1 MNLLVTGATG
11 LIGTALVSRFQA
23 KGHRVV
29 PLRRAAAGGQTE
41 ATWNPE
47 SRQVRLPASAAFDAV
62 IHLAGESIAQ
72 RWTSGARARMRASRV
87 DATRLLSEALAA
99 RPVPPRVMICASATG
114 FYGDRGDELLEEDS
128 AAGPGFL
135 AELCQAWEA
144 AATPARQR
152 GIRVVHLRFG
162 LVLAAHGGALARML
176 PVFRLG
182 LGGWLGSGR
191 QYWSWITLEDALGVV
206 EWALRD
212 HQVTGAVNTVAP
224 EAVINAR
231 FTAALSRALH
241 RPAFLPVPAFVVR
254 AAFGE
259 MGREALL
266 ASARVRPARLLRSG
280 FRFEF
285 PDLDGAL
292 THLVAAN
299 RDHPPGSSPS

>member
-1 MNLLVTGATG
+1 MNVLVTGATG
-11 LIGTALVSRFQA
+11 LVGTALASRLKA

-29 PLRRAAAGGQTE
+29 PVRRAAGGGETE

-47 SRQVRLPASAAFDAV
+47 SRQVQLPADAVFDAV
-62 IHLAGESIAQ
+62 VHLAGESIAQ
-72 RWTSGARARMRASRV
+72 RWTSSARARIRASRV

-99 RPVPPRVMICASATG
+99 RPVPPRVLICASATG
-114 FYGDRGDELLEEDS
+114 FYGDRGDELLNEDS
-128 AAGPGFL
+128 ASGSGFL

-162 LVLAAHGGALARML
+162 LVLADHGGALARML

-182 LGGWLGSGR
+182 LGGRLGSGR

-206 EWALRD
+206 EWVLHD
-212 HQVTGAVNTVAP
+212 DQVTGAVNTVSP
-224 EAVINAR
+224 EMITNAR
-231 FTAALSRALH
+231 FTAALARALH
-241 RPAFLPVPAFVVR
+241 RPACLPVPAFVVR

-266 ASARVRPARLLRSG
+266 ASARVRPARLLRAG
-280 FRFEF
+280 FRFQL
-285 PDLDGAL
+285 PDLDVAL
-292 THLVAAN
+292 SHLLAAN
-299 RDHPPGSSPS
+299 QGHPAGSCPS